1 MDQRKSLLFD
11 RWPRYASR
19 RPWTVV
25 VGVIAI
31 IAILAIASN
40 VAGGTYN
47 DNFSIPGTDSQKAFD
62 ILSDRFPQRAGDSA
76 TVVIK
81 AESGLMDPETEAEVR
96 ALVGEFAA
104 LPGVAPDGATA
115 PYDLPGAISRDE
127 TIARFDVTYI
137 VPAFEVDPAHV
148 EALFELREEL
158 SRDGLQVELGGAVTS
173 IGEQEEPGTS
183 EIIGIIAAVII
194 LLIAFGSIVAMG
206 LPILTAL
213 LGLVPGFMI
222 IGILSSF
229 VDMAS
234 FTPQFASMIGIGVG
248 IDYALLIVTR
258 FREGLHEGASL
269 EDAIARSMTT
279 AGRAVL
285 FAGSI
290 VVIALF
296 GLWTSG
302 LPFIGWVATAAAV
315 LVATLVVVALFVL
328 PAALRLIGGNIDRL
342 SIPFIANKHTSG
354 EGGIGTRWAG
364 LIARRPVVALVATLV
379 VLGVLASPVASIR
392 LGSADAGN
400 NPETATSRR
409 AYDLL
414 SEGFGAGFNGP
425 ILIVFDVSGANAV
438 ATIETLPDQL
448 REVEGVAFA
457 SPPQFNSEQTAAIM
471 TVIPASSPQDEATG
485 ELVDRLREFLPQTLS
500 GSGAQGYVGGLT
512 AVFIDVAQKMSS
524 GLVIFIPAVLVVS
537 IILLAVVFRSIIVPI
552 KAALMIAL
560 SVGVGFGVVTAV
572 FQLGWMAS
580 LIGVDSKGPIESF
593 LPMML
598 FAVLFGLSMDY
609 EVFLITR
616 VHEEFLATG
625 DGKLAVE
632 RGHAKT
638 FRVIIAA
645 ALIMSSVFF
654 SFILVDFRVIKE
666 FGLGLGVAILA
677 DALIVRMVL
686 VPAIMHLVGNRAWWF
701 PSSLD
706 RILPNLSVEGERD
719 VSVAGASE

>member
-1 MDQRKSLLFD
+1 MTPQRTSLLFD

-19 RPWTVV
+19 KPWLVV
-25 VGVIAI
+25 AGVVAI
-31 IAILAIASN
+31 IAILAVGSN
-40 VAGGTYN
+40 VAGGAYN

-62 ILSDRFPQRAGDSA
+62 ILSERFPQRAGDAA
-76 TVVIK
+76 TVVVK
-81 AESGLMDPETEAEVR
+81 VEAGLDAVETEVR
-96 ALVGEFAA
+96 EMVAEFAA
-104 LPGVAPDGATA
+104 LPGVAEDGAQA
-115 PYDLPGAISRDE
+115 PYDVPGSISQDG
-127 TIARFDVTYI
+127 TIARFDVTYTL
-137 VPAFEVDPAHV
+137 PAFEVDPAHV
-148 EALFELREEL
+148 EELFALRDEL
-158 SRDGLQVELGGAVTS
+158 STNAIQVELGGAVTS

-183 EIIGIIAAVII
+183 EIIGIIAAIII
-194 LLIAFGSIVAMG
+194 LLIAFGSVVAMG
-206 LPILTAL
+206 LPIVTAL
-213 LGLVPGFMI
+213 LGLIPGFMI
-222 IGILSSF
+222 ISIMSAF

-258 FREGLHEGASL
+258 FREGLKEGASL
-269 EDAIARSMTT
+269 EDAIARAMST

-296 GLWTSG
+296 GLWASG
-302 LPFIGWVATAAAV
+302 LPFIGWVATAAAI
-315 LVATLVVVALFVL
+315 LVATLVIVALFVL
-328 PAALRLIGGNIDRL
+328 PAALRIIGARIDSL
-342 SIPFIANKHTSG
+342 AVPFILKKHTSG
-354 EGGIGTRWAG
+354 EGGAGATWAG
-364 LIARRPVVALVATLV
+364 LIARNPVPALVLALV
-379 VLGVLASPVASIR
+379 VLLVVASPVLSIR
-392 LGSADAGN
+392 LGSADAGG

-425 ILIVFDVSGANAV
+425 ILIVFDVGGDSAPALE
-438 ATIETLPDQL
+438 ALPEQVEGL
-448 REVEGVAFA
+448 EGVAFA
-457 SPPQFNSEQTAAIM
+457 TPVQLNQQGTAGIM
-471 TVIPASSPQDEATG
+471 TVIPQSAPQDEATG
-485 ELVDRLREFLPQTLS
+485 ELVDRLRGFLSTALV
-500 GSGAQGYVGGLT
+500 GTGAQGYVGGLT
-512 AVFIDVAQKMSS
+512 AVFIDIAEKMSA
-524 GLVIFIPAVLVVS
+524 GLLIFIPAVLTLS
-537 IILLAVVFRSIIVPI
+537 IVLLAIVFRSIIVPI

-572 FQLGWMAS
+572 FQLGWGAS
-580 LIGVDSKGPIESF
+580 LIGVDSTGPVESF

-616 VHEEFLATG
+616 VHEEYLTTG
-625 DGKLAVE
+625 DGKLAAE

-666 FGLGLGVAILA
+666 FGLGLGIAILA

-686 VPAIMHLVGNRAWWF
+686 VPAIMQLFGNRAWAF
-701 PSSLD
+701 PATLD
-706 RILPNLSVEGERD
+706 RLLPRMSVEGEPATAP
-719 VSVAGASE
+719 AGGSGE